1 MLRIAFSAK
10 AGSGKSEAVKT
21 ASEMLGIGNSVIV
34 KFADP
39 LYDLMHLVQ
48 DYMGMDRHKDGKFL
62 QLIGTDWGRDK
73 DPQIWTNKFKEKVD
87 QIGFQ
92 QIILCDDVRMENELE
107 LVKELGFF
115 TIRINRPEELRSQ
128 YLVGRNTSH
137 KSEIEL
143 DDKESLFDFVIE
155 NNSDSVKIFKN
166 QVRLAIMTAL
176 SKRQVGIYADTL

>member
-1 MLRIAFSAK
+1 
-10 AGSGKSEAVKT
+10 
-21 ASEMLGIGNSVIV
+21 
-34 KFADP
+34 
-39 LYDLMHLVQ
+39 
-48 DYMGMDRHKDGKFL
+48 
-62 QLIGTDWGRDK
+62 
-73 DPQIWTNKFKEKVD
+73 
-87 QIGFQ
+87 
-92 QIILCDDVRMENELE
+92 MENELE

-143 DDKESLFDFVIE
+143 DDKENLFDFVIE